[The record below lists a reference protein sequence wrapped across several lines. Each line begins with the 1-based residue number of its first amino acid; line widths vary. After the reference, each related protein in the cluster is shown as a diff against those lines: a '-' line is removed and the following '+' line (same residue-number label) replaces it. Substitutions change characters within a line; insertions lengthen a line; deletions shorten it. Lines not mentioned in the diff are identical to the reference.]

1 MSEKNPES
9 VAAHFKVFATNT
21 VAWSQIF
28 ESQLAQQLGTNPSK
42 DQIFLAR
49 KIAETLTLIYL
60 QDAEDPKHWQSLI
73 SYAYTGI
80 ATALT
85 KADNTPPEENGPS
98 QPEEGAE
105 SNG

>member
-1 MSEKNPES
+1 MSEKNPEN
-9 VAAHFKVFATNT
+9 VAAHFNVFATNT
-21 VAWSQIF
+21 VAWSQVF
-28 ESQLAQQLGTNPSK
+28 EGQLAQQLGTSPSK

-80 ATALT
+80 ATALA
-85 KADNTPPEENGPS
+85 KADTMSPEEDGPS